1 MIFLIVVINI
11 VTFGVYALDKN
22 RAQNSEFR
30 ISERTLLL
38 LAALG
43 GALGAYLG
51 MNIFRHKTQHV
62 RFKIFVPT
70 MLVVQVAVLMY
81 IAFCK

>member
-1 MIFLIVVINI
+1 MIFLIVVINV
-11 VTFGVYALDKN
+11 VTFCVYALDKN
-22 RAQNSEFR
+22 RAQKSEFR

-51 MNIFRHKTQHV
+51 MNIPEAQS
-62 RFKIFVPT
+62 PW
-70 MLVVQVAVLMY
+70 QAP
-81 IAFCK
+81 

>member
-1 MIFLIVVINI
+1 MIFLIVIINI
-11 VTFGVYALDKN
+11 VTFCVYALDKN
-22 RAQNSEFR
+22 RAQKSEFR

-51 MNIFRHKTQHV
+51 MNILRHKTQQAK
-62 RFKIFVPT
+62 FKVFVPA
-70 MLVVQVAVLMY
+70 MLIAQVVLLVY
-81 IAFCK
+81 IAFC

>member
-1 MIFLIVVINI
+1 MIFLIVVINV
-11 VTFGVYALDKN
+11 VTFCVYALDKN
-22 RAQNSEFR
+22 RAQKSEFR

-51 MNIFRHKTQHV
+51 MNIFRHKTQHAK
-62 RFKIFVPT
+62 FKIFVPA
-70 MLVVQVAVLMY
+70 MLVVQVVVLMY
-81 IAFCK
+81 FAFC